1 MRTRQRLM
9 LCAVLVAVLAACG
22 GDTNDEQLPIDS
34 DPGSQPPAAGACLVD
49 EPECNDTGVTGG
61 GGELPLPTDDG
72 EVVTGGMVVEPLTV
86 SQIMISDLSGVIAVQ
101 GFLFDDGSGP
111 VLCETL
117 AESVPPQ
124 CGGASLAV
132 SGHEEAI
139 DVPIM
144 FEQGVMWTE
153 QTVVLLGEFVD
164 ATLVV
169 GPTVLG

>member
-22 GDTNDEQLPIDS
+22 GDTTDEQLPIDS
-34 DPGSQPPAAGACLVD
+34 DPGSQPPAAGACLVG
-49 EPECNDTGVTGG
+49 EPDCNDTGVTGD
-61 GGELPLPTDDG
+61 GGELPLPPDDG

-86 SQIMISDLSGVIAVQ
+86 PQVRVSDLGGVIAVQ

-117 AESVPPQ
+117 AESFPPQ
-124 CGGASLAV
+124 CGGASLPV
-132 SGHEEAI
+132 SGYEEAI

-144 FEQGVMWTE
+144 SEQGVTWTD
-153 QTVVLLGEFVD
+153 QTVVLLGEYVD

-169 GPTVLG
+169 DPTVLG